1 MTNLD
6 IFVIDYELSNINPN
20 WWIEITNLF
29 LKVGENFKATLN
41 EKYISYFN
49 KDLVSSDSL
58 EIHLENNLIE
68 VSGNLSEQMIL
79 NFYKNYRPYFNKD
92 IDLYCEFY
100 SLKIGKNYC
109 SAHHGSQI
117 YLTNLSN
124 EVLGKVEKI
133 ILPLSDFLQIYKSW

>member
-6 IFVIDYELSNINPN
+6 IFVIDYELSSINPN
-20 WWIEITNLF
+20 WWIEITKLF
-29 LKVGENFKATLN
+29 LKVGENFKATLD

-49 KDLVSSDSL
+49 KDLVKSDSL
-58 EIHLENNLIE
+58 EINLENNLIE
-68 VSGNLSEQMIL
+68 VSGKLSEQMIL
-79 NFYKNYRPYFNKD
+79 KFYKNYRPRFNKD

-100 SLKIGKNYC
+100 SLKIGKSFC

-133 ILPLSDFLQIYKSW
+133 ILPLSDFLQIYKS